1 MALPLS
7 IKPNKIKLF
16 SLMNKITQY
25 LHCII
30 RIQISYT
37 FIIFQIPRI
46 ISFKNKIGNSYK
58 HSILNFIIRCSLNKS

>member
-7 IKPNKIKLF
+7 IKINKIKLF
-16 SLMNKITQY
+16 SLMNNITQY

-30 RIQISYT
+30 RIQIAYT

-46 ISFKNKIGNSYK
+46 ISFKKKSVIAI
-58 HSILNFIIRCSLNKS
+58 SIAFLTSLSDVV